1 MVTATS
7 FLNLFAIVVPSS
19 VFGGGVFE
27 ISGNRNSRWKES
39 VGREAWWCCSTEA
52 DFLPGTLWIIPPID
66 ESHQCGCM
74 CVCVKIDTTFAICL
88 AYFPAIFGVGYGRKG
103 DGKCVLMVVE
113 CWHTRSQIQ
122 YPIFSYLTK
131 TGVSTITP
139 HVIYPFWFENV
150 KSRLLKESRRILLR
164 WNSSSIKQAYYY
176 CKMKFQYC
184 PEIDQTISN
193 FYNRPFS
200 SCPHQNLIEFKS
212 SLFNTI
218 TTNIVNFLFLYL
230 VVCVSIGLLLSE
242 VFSRLNRKNS
252 RAQK

>member
-1 MVTATS
+1 MERVGRS
-7 FLNLFAIVVPSS
+7 RSLVMLLHWSWLSS
-19 VFGGGVFE
+19 RDFVNH
-27 ISGNRNSRWKES
+27 STDRWKS
-39 VGREAWWCCSTEA
+39 SMRVY
-52 DFLPGTLWIIPPID
+52 
-66 ESHQCGCM
+66 
-74 CVCVKIDTTFAICL
+74 VCVKIDTTFAICL

-131 TGVSTITP
+131 TRVSTITP

-193 FYNRPFS
+193 FDNRTFS
-200 SCPHQNLIEFKS
+200 SCLQLIKILLNS
-212 SLFNTI
+212 KVLFST
-218 TTNIVNFLFLYL
+218 
-230 VVCVSIGLLLSE
+230 LLL
-242 VFSRLNRKNS
+242 RM
-252 RAQK
+252 